1 MTHHWP
7 TFAWLAAAFGC
18 GAIDAADWAI
28 LAAAW
33 GLTGMRIEAMSPVV
47 DKYAAV
53 IGRVSAWGLFAGL
66 AFAGHSVASGAAFLA
81 GKAIAALVT
90 LVA

>member
-1 MTHHWP
+1 MRRHWC

-18 GAIDAADWAI
+18 GMIGGAAWAI

-33 GLTGMRIEAMSPVV
+33 GLTSTRIEAMSPVV

-53 IGRVSAWGLFAGL
+53 VGRVSAWALFSGF
-66 AFAGHSVASGAAFLA
+66 AFAGNSVACVAAFLG
-81 GKAIAALVT
+81 GKALAVM
-90 LVA
+90 VA